1 MSQKLPPPSFT
12 MLVQMLATQAMA
24 AMGKVP
30 IPGQEAMPP
39 NYEAA
44 KHFIDL
50 LSILEEKTK
59 GNITS
64 DEVGL
69 LAAVTH
75 ELRLTYVNE
84 KK

>member
-1 MSQKLPPPSFT
+1 MSQKMPPPSFT

-24 AMGKVP
+24 AMGKIP
-30 IPGQEAMPP
+30 IPGQEAMEP
-39 NYEAA
+39 NFEAA
-44 KHFIDL
+44 QHFIDL
-50 LSILEEKTK
+50 LAVIEEKTK
-59 GNITS
+59 GNLTS
-64 DEVGL
+64 QEVGL